1 MKANTKK
8 LVYRKLIELINK
20 LGSWRNQENR
30 KNLVMSIL
38 FLCMYDNIKHKQED
52 IQWL

>member
-8 LVYRKLIELINK
+8 LVYRKLIELINR

-30 KNLVMSIL
+30 KHSCDVNFV
-38 FLCMYDNIKHKQED
+38 CVCA
-52 IQWL
+52 